1 MGSVLVEAIVESRP
15 VTRPPV
21 IFLQDDVMKKASL
34 SSPTGFKTIQNF
46 ECASDFHVS
55 MP

>member
-15 VTRPPV
+15 VTGPPV
-21 IFLQDDVMKKASL
+21 IFLQVDVMKKASR